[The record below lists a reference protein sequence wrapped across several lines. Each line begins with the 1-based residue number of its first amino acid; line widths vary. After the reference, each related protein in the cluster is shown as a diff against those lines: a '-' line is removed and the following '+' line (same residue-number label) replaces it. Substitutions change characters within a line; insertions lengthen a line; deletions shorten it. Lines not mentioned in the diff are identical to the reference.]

1 MRYLKNFKMFESAQ
15 DSDSAQ
21 DVAFFDIFPSD
32 LIDDLYDAS
41 TEYFDRGLSLLIKT
55 RIGDE
60 HVFSQVFNNKH
71 KTSDMKLDINNY
83 DEIIELFND
92 GKIPEIEFCIVDDYF
107 INDYNGVDEDDDVWE
122 TLTDEDGNPITD
134 MGDYS
139 EYNEKILD
147 VVKEDWPDYDLK
159 ICEFPW
165 DN

>member
-1 MRYLKNFKMFESAQ
+1 MRYLKNFKMFESVQ
-15 DSDSAQ
+15 DSDSEK
-21 DVAFFDIFPSD
+21 DVYFFDIFPSD
-32 LIDDLYDAS
+32 LIDDLFDAS

-107 INDYNGVDEDDDVWE
+107 INDY
-122 TLTDEDGNPITD
+122 
-134 MGDYS
+134 S
-139 EYNEKILD
+139 QYNEKILD
-147 VVKEDWPDYDLK
+147 VVKVYGNDGEGWPDYDLK
-159 ICEFPW
+159 ICEYPW

>member
-60 HVFSQVFNNKH
+60 HVFRQIFNTEH
-71 KTSDMKLDINNY
+71 PTSDMELDLNNY

-107 INDYNGVDEDDDVWE
+107 KN
-122 TLTDEDGNPITD
+122 
-134 MGDYS
+134 DYS
-139 EYNEKILD
+139 EYEKRT
-147 VVKEDWPDYDLK
+147 
-159 ICEFPW
+159 
-165 DN
+165 